1 MIDFAQDFEITP
13 HTCDQNVKLLE
24 GCGSNKRCSRMIVRL
39 VAHAG
44 AVRVRERASLLPLL
58 LPHAHVGGEGE
69 CLVSVAGATGGCL
82 WGALR
87 AHVYMSLLPSSAPHT
102 RMGSVGRETIC
113 TLYAP
118 LHPFSIHCRLLQL
131 ACARIA
137 IFVLREP
144 TIHFAD
150 VRSNGSAARLTDC
163 HRGSASIGKAS
174 ISRA

>member
-87 AHVYMSLLPSSAPHT
+87 AHVYMSLVPHPLPLTPAW
-102 RMGSVGRETIC
+102 GQWEGRP
-113 TLYAP
+113 YAP
-118 LHPFSIHCRLLQL
+118 YMHPCIHLASIAACSSLPVRASRYSFCVSRLYTSLMCAATVRLL
-131 ACARIA
+131 A
-137 IFVLREP
+137 
-144 TIHFAD
+144 
-150 VRSNGSAARLTDC
+150 
-163 HRGSASIGKAS
+163 
-174 ISRA
+174 